1 MAFPNRLFA
10 RSTWRLIGLGL
21 TTTVFSLGA
30 LCFVKPSTA
39 AEALGVIP
47 TTPEGR
53 EIANKAMI
61 FLGIRDL
68 AVAAAMFWFS
78 HQGKDKE
85 LGGLLTAWTAVCVVD
100 TLVTIQGPKG
110 WDNGVWGLWGGAAVV
125 MFGGLGLL
133 QDSTTSPPSTLSG
146 GTDPVGGEVCD
157 NSHALGPGGGSAH
170 ATAIDEA
177 KEMRIGESGCEWVED

>member
-1 MAFPNRLFA
+1 MAFPNSLFA
-10 RSTWRLIGLGL
+10 SSTWRLIGLGL

-30 LCFVKPSTA
+30 LCLAAPSTA
-39 AEALGVIP
+39 AETLGVIP

-78 HQGKDKE
+78 RHGKDKE
-85 LGGLLTAWTAVCVVD
+85 VGVLLTAWTAVCVVD

-110 WDNGVWGLWGGAAVV
+110 WDKGVWGLWGGAAVV

-133 QDSTTSPPSTLSG
+133 Q
-146 GTDPVGGEVCD
+146 V
-157 NSHALGPGGGSAH
+157 
-170 ATAIDEA
+170 
-177 KEMRIGESGCEWVED
+177 